1 MTPYSGSL
9 GWSSL
14 WQQLGESLINAAATA
29 TLIGATIV
37 MGWAHGPTC
46 SSPLEEIFPL
56 GLVWEVEICS
66 IFVRMIYPE
75 WNIFS
80 HRNWYLWPRL
90 YWFCLKWVVP
100 TSLKVGKSWEFTGG
114 WSESWK
120 GCFACLMSFCLGKNW
135 QHVSG
140 NVMLPTVCQAVNA
153 PNSAPVRVIE
163 VIYDFIALFKIH
175 LVIPYYF
182 TNWPASKAINKAV
195 DKSVINQ

>member
-37 MGWAHGPTC
+37 MGWPK
-46 SSPLEEIFPL
+46 
-56 GLVWEVEICS
+56 
-66 IFVRMIYPE
+66 
-75 WNIFS
+75 
-80 HRNWYLWPRL
+80 L

-100 TSLKVGKSWEFTGG
+100 TSLRVWKSWEFTGG

-182 TNWPASKAINKAV
+182 TNWPASKAINKAM

>member
-1 MTPYSGSL
+1 MAAIGGIPHKCCCYCHTNWRHHCHGL
-9 GWSSL
+9 GPRAYLFITFRRNISAW
-14 WQQLGESLINAAATA
+14 
-29 TLIGATIV
+29 IGVRSRDLLNICENDIMKNLVFIV
-37 MGWAHGPTC
+37 TKNC
-46 SSPLEEIFPL
+46 
-56 GLVWEVEICS
+56 VE
-66 IFVRMIYPE
+66 
-75 WNIFS
+75 
-80 HRNWYLWPRL
+80 
-90 YWFCLKWVVP
+90 FCLKWVLP
-100 TSLKVGKSWEFTGG
+100 TSMRVWKSWEFTGG

-120 GCFACLMSFCLGKNW
+120 GCFACLMSFCQGKNW

>member
-1 MTPYSGSL
+1 MAAIGGIPHKCCCYCHTNWRHHCHGL
-9 GWSSL
+9 GL
-14 WQQLGESLINAAATA
+14 RAYLFIIL
-29 TLIGATIV
+29 
-37 MGWAHGPTC
+37 
-46 SSPLEEIFPL
+46 EIFPL
-56 GLVWEVEICS
+56 GLVWELEICS
-66 IFVRMIYPE
+66 ISVKMIS
-75 WNIFS
+75 WIV
-80 HRNWYLWPRL
+80 WCLLWPKIVLNLSEMSRPD
-90 YWFCLKWVVP
+90 FFE
-100 TSLKVGKSWEFTGG
+100 SLKSWEFTGG

-120 GCFACLMSFCLGKNW
+120 GCFACLMSFCQGKNW

-153 PNSAPVRVIE
+153 PNSAPVRAIE